1 LITKAKQQ
9 KLQLRQKYLPKR
21 ASLAKSAYG
30 HKASETI
37 LEKLQQLELFKEAKS
52 VLLYYPAKDE
62 VDIRPLL
69 GGYLNNHYLLSD
81 SRRGFHQKK
90 YDEDEQ
96 KKIYLPSIYNLSITL
111 ISKDTRLKTHF
122 NSIKEPVHPDSQLPE
137 QVDLAVIP
145 GVVFDEKGYRI
156 GHGGGWYDRLF
167 SKVRCDIKIGLSF
180 DELVIKNLPV
190 EAHDQKVD
198 IIITDKRIIDL
209 R

>member
-1 LITKAKQQ
+1 MITKAKQQ

-21 ASLAKSAYG
+21 ASLAKSAYR

-37 LEKLQQLELFKEAKS
+37 LEKLQQLDYFKEAKS

-69 GGYLNNHYLLSD
+69 GGYLNNYHLISD
-81 SRRGFHQKK
+81 SRRGLPQKK

-96 KKIYLPSIYNLSITL
+96 TKIYLPSISDLSITL
-111 ISKDTRLKTHF
+111 ISKDTRLKTRF
-122 NSIKEPVHPDSQLPE
+122 NSIKEPVHPDRQLPE
-137 QVDLAVIP
+137 QIDLAVIP
-145 GVVFDEKGYRI
+145 GVIFDEKGYRI
-156 GHGGGWYDRLF
+156 GHGGGWYDRLL
-167 SKVRCDIKIGLSF
+167 SKVRFNIKIGLSF
-180 DELVIKNLPV
+180 DELVVRNLPV

-198 IIITDKRIIDL
+198 IVITDKRIIDL